1 MRIYIKCSNCN
12 NDISFWTW
20 SSDRVSLKMTHGD
33 KIELDCK
40 NCNTTIKY
48 YVDDF
53 RAKKS
58 KIALIM
64 ALIIF
69 IIGTPIALILLW
81 DYIWQTGLHGA
92 FGLILIIGIPSTI
105 YGRINKNDNQRIRL
119 FNRS

>member
-1 MRIYIKCSNCN
+1 MKLYIKCSDCG

-20 SSDRVSLKMTHGD
+20 SSDRVSIKMSHGE

-40 NCNTTIKY
+40 SCNTTKKY
-48 YVDDF
+48 YIDDL

-58 KIALIM
+58 KVALIIASM
-64 ALIIF
+64 IF

-81 DYIWQTGLHGA
+81 DYIWQTGLYGA

-105 YGRINKNDNQRIRL
+105 YGIINKNDMQRVSL

>member
-1 MRIYIKCSNCN
+1 MRLYIKCSDCKNE
-12 NDISFWTW
+12 ISFWTL
-20 SSDRVSLKMTHGD
+20 SSERVNLKMTHGD

-40 NCNTTIKY
+40 KCNTTKNYNI
-48 YVDDF
+48 DDL

-58 KIALIM
+58 KIALII
-64 ALIIF
+64 ASIIF

-81 DYIWQTGLHGA
+81 DYIWQTGLYGA

-105 YGRINKNDNQRIRL
+105 YGIINKNDNQRVSI